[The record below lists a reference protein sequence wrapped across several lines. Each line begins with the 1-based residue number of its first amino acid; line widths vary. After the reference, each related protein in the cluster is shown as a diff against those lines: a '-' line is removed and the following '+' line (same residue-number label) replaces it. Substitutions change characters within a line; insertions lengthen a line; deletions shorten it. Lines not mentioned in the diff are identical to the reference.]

1 MALGG
6 VSFGRTNGDIYST
19 SDLNNPNFTFRHG
32 IIGNDVPYSIRVSG
46 AYELPYQVSVSA
58 TSQRTAGF
66 PENTTVLVGSNTV
79 ALTQVTQSIVVE
91 PRGTTRLP
99 AINSLDV
106 SIKRTWRLSRVMLE
120 PVLDLYNAGN
130 AATILSRITQLG
142 PTYGN
147 AASIQRGRL
156 IRAGVNVNF

>member
-1 MALGG
+1 VQALLIRPAGHG
-6 VSFGRTNGDIYST
+6 YYDLPMST
-19 SDLNNPNFTFRHG
+19 
-32 IIGNDVPYSIRVSG
+32 
-46 AYELPYQVSVSA
+46 
-58 TSQRTAGF
+58 QRTAGF
-66 PENTTVLVGSNTV
+66 PENTTVLIGGNTV

-91 PRGTTRLP
+91 PRATTRLP

-106 SIKRTWRLSRVMLE
+106 SIKRTWRRSRMMVE
-120 PVLDLYNAGN
+120 PVVDIYNAGN

-142 PTYGN
+142 PTYGT